1 VSASCGCD
9 VNHTPRLVVLTGGPG
24 AGKTAVLEV
33 LAQHACRHV
42 LLLPEVASILW
53 KGGFPRK
60 DGLPLRRASQRAI
73 VRVQHE
79 LQRYAIEEPT
89 TALVVCDRGSLDGLA
104 YWPGTP
110 AEYFDDL
117 DTTEDRE
124 LARYASVIHLQSA
137 AREHGYFSTAV
148 RPESAEQAREIDRK
162 ILEAWSHHP
171 HRTVI
176 ESEPDFLR
184 KLDKALVL
192 LRAQI
197 PACCR

>member
-1 VSASCGCD
+1 MSTSCSCA

-42 LLLPEVASILW
+42 LVLPEAASILW

-60 DGLPLRRASQRAI
+60 DGLALRRAAQRAI
-73 VRVQHE
+73 VRVQLE
-79 LQRYAIEEPT
+79 LQRYAIEQPT
-89 TALVVCDRGSLDGLA
+89 TALVVCDRGTLDSLA

-110 AEYFDDL
+110 AEYFEDL
-117 DTTEDRE
+117 GTTEERE

-137 AREHGYFSTAV
+137 TREHGYFSTAL
-148 RPESAEQAREIDRK
+148 RPETAEQARGIDQK
-162 ILEAWSHHP
+162 ILDGWARHP

-176 ESEPDFLR
+176 ESEPDFLK
-184 KLDKALVL
+184 KLDKALAL

-197 PACCR
+197 PPCCR

>member
-1 VSASCGCD
+1 MSSSCGCEI
-9 VNHTPRLVVLTGGPG
+9 NHAPRLVVLTGGPG

-42 LLLPEVASILW
+42 LVLPEVASILW
-53 KGGFPRK
+53 KGGFPRQ
-60 DGLPLRRASQRAI
+60 DGAGLRRAAQRSI

-110 AEYFDDL
+110 ADYFAEL
-117 DTTEDRE
+117 DTTEERE
-124 LARYASVIHLQSA
+124 LARYAAVIHMESA
-137 AREHGYFSTAV
+137 PRAHGYFTTAM
-148 RPESAEQAREIDRK
+148 RPETAEQAREIDRR
-162 ILEAWSHHP
+162 IFEAWSRHP
-171 HRTVI
+171 NRVVV
-176 ESEPDFLR
+176 ESQPDFLT
-184 KLDKALVL
+184 KLDKALAL